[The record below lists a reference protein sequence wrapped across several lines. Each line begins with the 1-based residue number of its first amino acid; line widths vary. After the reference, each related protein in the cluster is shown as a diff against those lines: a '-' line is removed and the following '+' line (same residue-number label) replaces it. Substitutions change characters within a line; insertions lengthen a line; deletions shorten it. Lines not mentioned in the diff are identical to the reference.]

1 MGTRNI
7 DWENIKIDWSG
18 AKFESMNAL
27 ATHYG
32 ISRNGLVKKSKT
44 NDWGDFIALSKKA
57 PVTTVMGSVTNPH
70 DQILGGIAMRK
81 IEELKKEL
89 GENYSHV
96 DEPLIVCYAKAYER
110 YIDLEMQMST
120 QDVVSIS
127 KKTGSEYLNPLF
139 NAIQMTQKT
148 LVTIGGQLGLSI
160 YSRKKMGMKLGE
172 DTDKGGTLFDFAND
186 INKLSGMVDV

>member
-1 MGTRNI
+1 MGTRII
-7 DWENIKIDWSG
+7 DWENIKIDWLG
-18 AKFESMNAL
+18 AKFASENAL
-27 ATHYG
+27 ASHYG
-32 ISRNGLVKKSKT
+32 VSRQGISKKSKKEE
-44 NDWGDFIALSKKA
+44 WGDFVPLSKKA
-57 PVTTVMGSVTNPH
+57 LVATNSGSVTNPH
-70 DQILGGIAMRK
+70 DQILGGIALRK

-110 YIDLEMQMST
+110 YIDLEVQMST
-120 QDVVSIS
+120 QDVVSTS
-127 KKTGSEYLNPLF
+127 TKGGKYLNPLF

-172 DTDKGGTLFDFAND
+172 ESDKDGGLFDFAND
-186 INKLSGMVDV
+186 INKLAGSVNA

>member
-1 MGTRNI
+1 MGTRII
-7 DWENIKIDWSG
+7 DWDNIKIDWLG
-18 AKFESMNAL
+18 TKFASENAL
-27 ATHYG
+27 ALHYAVSRQG
-32 ISRNGLVKKSKT
+32 ISKKAKKEE
-44 NDWGDFIALSKKA
+44 WGDFVPLSKKA
-57 PVTTVMGSVTNPH
+57 PVTTNSCSVTNPH
-70 DQILGGIAMRK
+70 DQILGGIALRK

-110 YIDLEMQMST
+110 YIDLEVQMST
-120 QDVVSIS
+120 QDVVSTS
-127 KKTGSEYLNPLF
+127 SKTGAQYLNPLF

-172 DTDKGGTLFDFAND
+172 ESDKGGSLFDFAND
-186 INKLSGMVDV
+186 INKLVGTVDV

>member
-1 MGTRNI
+1 MATKII
-7 DWENIKIDWSG
+7 DWENIQIDWSSG
-18 AKFESMNAL
+18 KFASENAL
-27 ATHYG
+27 ASHYG
-32 ISRNGLVKKSKT
+32 VSRQGISKKAKKEE
-44 NDWGDFIALSKKA
+44 WGDFVPLSKKA
-57 PVTTVMGSVTNPH
+57 PVTTNSGSVTNPH
-70 DQILGGIAMRK
+70 DQILGGIALRK

-110 YIDLEMQMST
+110 YIDLEVQMST
-120 QDVVSIS
+120 QDVVSTS
-127 KKTGSEYLNPLF
+127 TKGGKYLNPLF

-172 DTDKGGTLFDFAND
+172 ETDKGGSLFDFAND
-186 INKLSGMVDV
+186 INKLVGTVDV

>member
-1 MGTRNI
+1 LATKII
-7 DWENIKIDWSG
+7 DWESIHKDWSG
-18 AKFESMNAL
+18 GKFASENAL
-27 ATHYG
+27 ASHYG
-32 ISRNGLVKKSKT
+32 VSRQGISKKAKKEQ
-44 NDWGDFIALSKKA
+44 WGDFVPLSKKA
-57 PVTTVMGSVTNPH
+57 PVATNSGSVTNPH
-70 DQILGGIAMRK
+70 DQILGGIALRK

-110 YIDLEMQMST
+110 YIDLEVQMST
-120 QDVVSIS
+120 QDVVSTS
-127 KKTGSEYLNPLF
+127 TKGGKYLNPLF

-172 DTDKGGTLFDFAND
+172 ETDKGGSLFDFAND
-186 INKLSGMVDV
+186 INKLVGTVDV

>member
-1 MGTRNI
+1 MATKII
-7 DWENIKIDWSG
+7 DWKNIQIDWSG
-18 AKFESMNAL
+18 GKFASENAL
-27 ATHYG
+27 ASHYG
-32 ISRNGLVKKSKT
+32 VSRQGISKKAKKEE
-44 NDWGDFIALSKKA
+44 WGDFVPLSKKA
-57 PVTTVMGSVTNPH
+57 PVTTNSGSVTNPH
-70 DQILGGIAMRK
+70 DQILGGIALRK

-110 YIDLEMQMST
+110 YIDLEVQMST
-120 QDVVSIS
+120 QDVVSTSS
-127 KKTGSEYLNPLF
+127 KGGKYLNPLF

-172 DTDKGGTLFDFAND
+172 DTDKGGSLFDFAND
-186 INKLSGMVDV
+186 INNLVGMVDV